1 MASQVLKLVEGFR
14 VGERA
19 RREGDIRMYQEEGG
33 RVGPVPR
40 LRECGKVRRF
50 DQLSS
55 GEVGGG
61 H

>member
-1 MASQVLKLVEGFR
+1 VLKLVEGFR

-19 RREGDIRMYQEEGG
+19 GREGDIRVHREEGG
-33 RVGPVPR
+33 KVGPVSR
-40 LRECGKVRRF
+40 LRERSKVRRF

-55 GEVGGG
+55 GEVRGG